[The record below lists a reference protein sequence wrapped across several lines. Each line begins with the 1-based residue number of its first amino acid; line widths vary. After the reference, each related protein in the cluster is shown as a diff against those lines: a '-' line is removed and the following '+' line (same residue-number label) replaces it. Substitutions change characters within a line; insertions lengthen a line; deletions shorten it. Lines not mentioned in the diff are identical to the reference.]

1 MVFIFL
7 NDKIFS
13 RSLMRFVDMYRT
25 GVPFIDLNIG
35 GLLHARQCNQ
45 TKSDINE
52 FKKKNLNSM
61 ELHFRF

>member
-1 MVFIFL
+1 
-7 NDKIFS
+7 
-13 RSLMRFVDMYRT
+13 MRFVDMYRT
-25 GVPFIDLNIG
+25 GVPCIDLNIG